1 MPKMR
6 NIRLDELDANLLV
19 FDEACQDILFDDL
32 SHQYTVNDKGYIV
45 SYQHGR
51 NEIVRVMKE
60 DGKDSRGK
68 ALAVTIHLKA

>member
-1 MPKMR
+1 MSRYGLNQYQK
-6 NIRLDELDANLLV
+6 ELV